1 MACHRCRRSFGADCH
16 RWSYRLSPASVSSA
30 ARQRSSA
37 GSQPTLG
44 QPLFRHRWHP
54 HPRHNVGATTYIPP
68 VVCHQPTTAVST
80 GTSPPS
86 VLPPSSHRWLTVGL
100 PLPPLPPPCRRLP
113 PSRHHCLVNWVELS
127 VYAELSVRFLYERFE
142 IVFAIGGSVNIC
154 DGWWSRGRLCAAH
167 RSLFHLL
174 IQRRDSIIPC
184 QLFTAFFI
192 QSHHVMCTS

>member
-1 MACHRCRRSFGADCH
+1 MVHFINYRPPTTRGTTLAQRRARH

-68 VVCHQPTTAVST
+68 VVCHQPTTTVST

-86 VLPPSSHRWLTVGL
+86 VLPPSRHRWLTVGL
-100 PLPPLPPPCRRLP
+100 PMPPLPPPCRRLP
-113 PSRHHCLVNWVELS
+113 PSRHHCLVNWDI
-127 VYAELSVRFLYERFE
+127 FTKF
-142 IVFAIGGSVNIC
+142 
-154 DGWWSRGRLCAAH
+154 
-167 RSLFHLL
+167 SLAPPAL
-174 IQRRDSIIPC
+174 
-184 QLFTAFFI
+184 A
-192 QSHHVMCTS
+192 